1 MELNKGKMDKM
12 ELRAMTN
19 KKFIEMI
26 KDHILL
32 KKHFID
38 RNEYRYKKQ
47 QKRQAIWGYQLI
59 ADDGKDEE

>member
-1 MELNKGKMDKM
+1 MTKA
-12 ELRAMTN
+12 ELRDMTC

-38 RNEYRYKKQ
+38 AQGRRYNKRIAKQ
-47 QKRQAIWGYQLI
+47 SIWGYQLI
-59 ADDGKDEE
+59 GDDGSDHDE